1 MNQHHREGLHS
12 QCLDPPLN
20 KKLMFYLANTLFK
33 LTCAIFVSFSTF
45 RAFLNGVGVRG
56 DTLKIVLLMR
66 GVRKGS
72 SVEVVSSKPGV
83 FSVVFVMLI

>member
-1 MNQHHREGLHS
+1 
-12 QCLDPPLN
+12 
-20 KKLMFYLANTLFK
+20 MFYLVNTLSK

-45 RAFLNGVGVRG
+45 KAFLNGVGVRG

>member
-1 MNQHHREGLHS
+1 M
-12 QCLDPPLN
+12 
-20 KKLMFYLANTLFK
+20 
-33 LTCAIFVSFSTF
+33 
-45 RAFLNGVGVRG
+45 NGVGVRG